1 MAGTTIKSVRHY
13 SDIGLVQPVSVTES
27 GYRLYSS
34 KEIWQLNMITTLRS
48 LGFSLPDIAKLQE
61 GEISVHQAIQL
72 QLEAV
77 RHQKNLYERMEQTLE
92 KALQIKDSEESL
104 SFMQNI
110 VDVMKQSAETRQA
123 QLIQKVRGKL
133 DEQAVPTDW
142 FQLLFS
148 NIRQSIGSLENIS
161 AEQAVVWNK
170 LKELWD
176 SPGFAADFQQHVR
189 SFTGERLNSKV
200 KGDYYDQALNR
211 ILLDVMH
218 CIESNIPYTARQ
230 MQDLVIACLRIFAD
244 MMQTEYSADFAANI
258 YPVIQYFTSQRAKQ
272 FYSLLSEF
280 NPASR
285 KYQEAWD
292 HIYDGYYWMLEQ
304 NKFGISNKGGPTCE
318 NLK

>member
-1 MAGTTIKSVRHY
+1 MQTHYSIGEAARMAGTTIKSVRYY
-13 SDIGLVQPVSVTES
+13 SDIGLVQPVSFTES

-48 LGFSLPDIAKLQE
+48 LGFSLTDIAKLQE
-61 GEISVHQAIQL
+61 GEISVHQAIQV

-77 RHQKNLYERMEQTLE
+77 RHQRNLYERMEQTLE
-92 KALQIKDSEESL
+92 KALQIENSEESI

-110 VDVMKQSAETRQA
+110 VDIMKQSAETRQA
-123 QLIQKVRGKL
+123 QLMQKVRGKL
-133 DEQAVPTDW
+133 DEQTVPPDW

-161 AEQAVVWNK
+161 VEQAVVWNK

-176 SPGFAADFQQHVR
+176 SPGFAADFQQHVG
-189 SFTGERLNSKV
+189 SFTGKLNTKL
-200 KGDYYDQALNR
+200 KGDYYDQVVNE

-230 MQDLVIACLRIFAD
+230 MQELVIAWLHIFAD

-258 YPVIQYFTSQRAKQ
+258 YPVIHYFTSQRGKQ

-304 NKFGISNKGGPTCE
+304 NKFG
-318 NLK
+318 L